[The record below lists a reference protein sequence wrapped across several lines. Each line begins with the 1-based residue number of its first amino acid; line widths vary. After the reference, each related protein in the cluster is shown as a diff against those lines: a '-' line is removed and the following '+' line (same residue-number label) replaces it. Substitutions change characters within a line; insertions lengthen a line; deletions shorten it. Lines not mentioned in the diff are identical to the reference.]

1 MSLQS
6 MTGFA
11 RHLRNSDGA
20 QISWEVKSVN
30 GKGLDVR
37 FRLPPG
43 LELIEPRARALFSH
57 HFKRGNFQAA
67 LAVDRSAGTAKG
79 IVNEPLLK
87 ELAAVA
93 ARLREDYCLAAS
105 TPEGLMSLRGVLE
118 APQEVAL
125 APEDQQRL
133 EEAVLAVL
141 DETLAQLAANR
152 KAEGKALGQIVT
164 VQLAAI
170 EMLVEQARLDPSR
183 TLDAVRERLAA
194 QVSLLIDAAPALDES
209 RLHMEAAFLAT
220 KADIQEELDR
230 LEIHVAAARDLLGE
244 GNGIGR
250 KLDFLTQEFN
260 REANT
265 LCSKANAP
273 SITSI
278 GLDLKAVVDQLREQ
292 IQNLE

>member
-11 RHLRNSDGA
+11 RHLRTIAGA
-20 QISWEVKSVN
+20 QISWEIKSVN

-37 FRLPPG
+37 VRLPAG
-43 LELIEPRARALFSH
+43 FEACEQKARVLFGQ

-67 LAVDRSAGTAKG
+67 LSVEQTSGAAGPS
-79 IVNEPLLK
+79 VNEPLLRQ
-87 ELAAVA
+87 LAAVA
-93 ARLREDYCLAAS
+93 ARLREEYGLAPS
-105 TPEGLMSLRGVLE
+105 TPEGLMALRGVLE
-118 APQEVAL
+118 VPQEIA
-125 APEDQQRL
+125 ASGNQPELDG
-133 EEAVLAVL
+133 AALAVL
-141 DETLAQLAANR
+141 EETLIQLAQNR
-152 KAEGKALGQIVT
+152 RAEGSALGLILAGHVASVESL
-164 VQLAAI
+164 VQ
-170 EMLVEQARLDPSR
+170 QAKVDPSR
-183 TLDAVRERLAA
+183 SIEAVRARLAA
-194 QVSLLIDAAPALDES
+194 QVALLVDAAPALDEG
-209 RLHMEAAFLAT
+209 RLHLEAAFLAT

-230 LEIHVAAARDLLGE
+230 LDMHVASARSLLKD
-244 GNGIGR
+244 GNGVGR

-265 LCSKANAP
+265 LCSKANAA

>member
-11 RHLRNSDGA
+11 RHLRNSAGV
-20 QISWEVKSVN
+20 QISWEIKSVN

-37 FRLPPG
+37 FRLPAG
-43 LELIEPRARALFSH
+43 LETIEQKARLLFSP

-67 LAVDRSAGTAKG
+67 VTVDRSAGVAKA
-79 IVNEPLLK
+79 IINEPLLK
-87 ELAAVA
+87 ELTAIA
-93 ARLREDYCLAAS
+93 ARLREDYGLAAS
-105 TPEGLMSLRGVLE
+105 TPEGLMALRGVLE
-118 APQEVAL
+118 APQEMAE
-125 APEDQQRL
+125 PEEQHRI

-141 DETLAQLAANR
+141 DETLVQLAHNR
-152 KAEGKALGQIVT
+152 QAEGKALGEILT
-164 VQLAAI
+164 VQIAAI

-183 TLDAVRERLAA
+183 SFDAIRSRLAA
-194 QVSLLIDAAPALDES
+194 QVSLLLDAAPALDES
-209 RLHMEAAFLAT
+209 RLYMEAAFLAT

-230 LEIHVAAARDLLGE
+230 LEMHVTAARDLLKE
-244 GNGIGR
+244 GNGVGR

-265 LCSKANAP
+265 LCSKANAA

>member
-11 RHLRNSDGA
+11 RHLRNSAGV
-20 QISWEVKSVN
+20 QISWEIKSVN

-37 FRLPPG
+37 FRLPTG
-43 LELIEPRARALFSH
+43 LETIEQKARALLSQ

-67 LAVDRSAGTAKG
+67 LTVDRSAGIAKA
-79 IVNEPLLK
+79 IINEPLLK
-87 ELAAVA
+87 ELAAIA
-93 ARLREDYCLAAS
+93 ARLREDYGLAAS
-105 TPEGLMSLRGVLE
+105 TPEGLMALRGVLE
-118 APQEVAL
+118 SPQEIAA
-125 APEDQQRL
+125 APEDQHKL
-133 EEAVLAVL
+133 EEAVLTIL
-141 DETLAQLAANR
+141 DETLIQLVHNR
-152 KAEGKALGQIVT
+152 QAEGKALGEILT
-164 VQLAAI
+164 VQIAAI

-183 TLDAVRERLAA
+183 SFDAVRARLAA
-194 QVSLLIDAAPALDES
+194 QVSLLLDAAPALDES

-220 KADIQEELDR
+220 KADIQEEIDR
-230 LEIHVAAARDLLGE
+230 LEMHVAAARALLKD
-244 GNGIGR
+244 GNGVGR

-265 LCSKANAP
+265 LCSKANAA

>member
-11 RHLRNSDGA
+11 RHLRNSAGA
-20 QISWEVKSVN
+20 QISWEIKSVN

-37 FRLPPG
+37 FRLPAG
-43 LELIEPRARALFSH
+43 FEAVEQKARALFSQ

-67 LAVDRSAGTAKG
+67 LTVDRSAGDARAL
-79 IVNEPLLK
+79 INEPLLR
-87 ELAAVA
+87 ELAGIA
-93 ARLREDYCLAAS
+93 AQLRADFGLAPS
-105 TPEGLMSLRGVLE
+105 TPEGLMALRGVLE
-118 APQEVAL
+118 APQDVL
-125 APEDQQRL
+125 TDEDQA
-133 EEAVLAVL
+133 EIEAAVLAVL
-141 DETLAQLAANR
+141 DETLVQLARNR
-152 KAEGKALGQIVT
+152 ETEGKALGDILSTQID
-164 VQLAAI
+164 A
-170 EMLVEQARLDPSR
+170 VERLTGEARHDPSR
-183 TLDAVRERLAA
+183 TLDAVRSRLAA
-194 QVSLLIDAAPALDES
+194 QVALLLDASPALDEA

-230 LEIHVAAARDLLGE
+230 LEMHVAAARTLLRD
-244 GNGIGR
+244 GNGVGR

-265 LCSKANAP
+265 LCSKSNAA

>member
-11 RHLRNSDGA
+11 RHLRNSAGV
-20 QISWEVKSVN
+20 QISWEIKSVN

-37 FRLPPG
+37 FRLPAG
-43 LELIEPRARALFSH
+43 LETIEQKARSLFSQ

-67 LAVDRSAGTAKG
+67 LTVDRSAGIAKA
-79 IVNEPLLK
+79 IINEPLLK
-87 ELAAVA
+87 ELAAIA
-93 ARLREDYCLAAS
+93 ARLREDYGLAAS
-105 TPEGLMSLRGVLE
+105 TPEGLMALRGVLE
-118 APQEVAL
+118 APQEIV
-125 APEDQQRL
+125 APEEQHRL

-141 DETLAQLAANR
+141 DETLIQLAHNR
-152 KAEGKALGQIVT
+152 QAEGKALGEILT
-164 VQLAAI
+164 VQIAAI

-183 TLDAVRERLAA
+183 SFDAVRARLAA
-194 QVSLLIDAAPALDES
+194 QVSLLLDAAPTLDES

-230 LEIHVAAARDLLGE
+230 LEMHVTAARDLLKE
-244 GNGIGR
+244 GNGVGR

-265 LCSKANAP
+265 LCSKANAA

>member
-11 RHLRNSDGA
+11 RHLRVYSGV
-20 QISWEVKSVN
+20 QISWEIKSVN

-37 FRLPPG
+37 FRLPSG
-43 LELIEPRARALFSH
+43 FEAIDQKARALFGQ

-67 LAVDRSAGTAKG
+67 LTVDKTEGVAKPV
-79 IVNEPLLK
+79 VNRPLLE
-87 ELAAVA
+87 ELASIAG
-93 ARLREDYCLAAS
+93 RLRDEFNLAPS
-105 TPEGLMSLRGVLE
+105 TPEGLMALRGVLE
-118 APQEVAL
+118 LPQEAVTA
-125 APEDQQRL
+125 
-133 EEAVLAVL
+133 EEQAQLDDFALAVL
-141 DETLAQLAANR
+141 EETL
-152 KAEGKALGQIVT
+152 
-164 VQLAAI
+164 VQLAENRRAEGSVLGEI
-170 EMLVEQARLDPSR
+170 LKLQVSTVEILVEQAKLDPSR
-183 TLDAVRERLAA
+183 SIGAVKSRLSA
-194 QVSLLIDAAPALDES
+194 QVALLLDAAPVLDES

-230 LEIHVAAARDLLGE
+230 LEMHVASARALLAD
-244 GNGIGR
+244 GNGVGR

-265 LCSKANAP
+265 LCSKANAA
-273 SITSI
+273 SITTI

>member
-11 RHLRNSDGA
+11 RHLRNSAGA
-20 QISWEVKSVN
+20 QISWEIKSVN

-37 FRLPPG
+37 FRLPAG
-43 LELIEPRARALFSH
+43 FEAVEQKARALFSE

-67 LAVDRSAGTAKG
+67 LSVELSAGSAKAT
-79 IVNEPLLK
+79 INQPLLK
-87 ELAAVA
+87 ELAAIA
-93 ARLREDYCLAAS
+93 AHLREEYGLAAS
-105 TPEGLMSLRGVLE
+105 TPEGLMALRGVLE
-118 APQEVAL
+118 TPQEVT
-125 APEDQQRL
+125 APEHQVEL
-133 EEAVLAVL
+133 ERAVLGVL
-141 DETLAQLAANR
+141 DETLIQLGHNR
-152 KAEGKALGQIVT
+152 QAEGKALGEILT
-164 VQLAAI
+164 VQIATI
-170 EMLVEQARLDPSR
+170 EMLVEQAKLDPNRSI
-183 TLDAVRERLAA
+183 DAVRARLAA
-194 QVSLLIDAAPALDES
+194 QVALLLDAAPALDEA

-230 LEIHVAAARDLLGE
+230 LEMHIASARNLIRE
-244 GNGIGR
+244 GNGVGR

-265 LCSKANAP
+265 LCSKANAA
-273 SITSI
+273 SITTI

>member
-11 RHLRNSDGA
+11 RHLRNSAGA
-20 QISWEVKSVN
+20 QISWEIKSVN

-37 FRLPPG
+37 FRLPTG
-43 LELIEPRARALFSH
+43 LEAVEQKARALVGQR
-57 HFKRGNFQAA
+57 FKRGNFQAA
-67 LAVDRSAGTAKG
+67 LTVTRNAGDAKAL
-79 IVNEPLLK
+79 INEPLLK
-87 ELAAVA
+87 ELARIA
-93 ARLREDYCLAAS
+93 AQLREDFALAPS
-105 TPEGLMSLRGVLE
+105 TPEGLMALRGVLE
-118 APQEVAL
+118 APQDVL
-125 APEDQQRL
+125 TPEDQAEV

-141 DETLAQLAANR
+141 DETLLQLEHNR
-152 KAEGKALGQIVT
+152 QIEGKALGDILSAQVD
-164 VQLAAI
+164 A
-170 EMLVEQARLDPSR
+170 VELLTRQARRDPSR
-183 TLDAVRERLAA
+183 TLDAVRSRLTA
-194 QVSLLIDAAPALDES
+194 QVALLLDASPALDEA

-230 LEIHVAAARDLLGE
+230 LDMHVAAARTLLRD
-244 GNGIGR
+244 GNGVGR

-265 LCSKANAP
+265 LCSKANAA

>member
-11 RHLRNSDGA
+11 RHLRNSAGA
-20 QISWEVKSVN
+20 QISWEIKSVN

-37 FRLPPG
+37 FRLPAG
-43 LELIEPRARALFSH
+43 FEAVEQKARALFSQ

-67 LAVDRSAGTAKG
+67 LTVDRSAGDARAL
-79 IVNEPLLK
+79 INEPLLR
-87 ELAAVA
+87 ELAGVA
-93 ARLREDYCLAAS
+93 AQLRADFGLAPS
-105 TPEGLMSLRGVLE
+105 TPEGLMALRGVLE
-118 APQEVAL
+118 APQDVL
-125 APEDQQRL
+125 TDEDQA
-133 EEAVLAVL
+133 EIEAAVLAVL
-141 DETLAQLAANR
+141 DETLVQLARNR
-152 KAEGKALGQIVT
+152 ETEGKALGDILSTQID
-164 VQLAAI
+164 A
-170 EMLVEQARLDPSR
+170 VERLTGEARRDPSR
-183 TLDAVRERLAA
+183 TLDAVRSRLAA
-194 QVSLLIDAAPALDES
+194 QVAPPALDEA

-230 LEIHVAAARDLLGE
+230 LEMHVAAARTLLRD
-244 GNGIGR
+244 GNGVGR

-265 LCSKANAP
+265 LCSKSNAA

>member
-11 RHLRNSDGA
+11 RHLRNSAGA
-20 QISWEVKSVN
+20 QISWEIKSVN

-37 FRLPPG
+37 FRLPAG
-43 LELIEPRARALFSH
+43 METIEQKARNLFSQ
-57 HFKRGNFQAA
+57 HFKRGNIQAA
-67 LAVDRSAGTAKG
+67 LTIDRTTGLAKA
-79 IVNEPLLK
+79 IINEPLLK
-87 ELAAVA
+87 ELAALA
-93 ARLREDYCLAAS
+93 AHLREEYGLAPS
-105 TPEGLMSLRGVLE
+105 TPEGLMGLRGVLDV
-118 APQEVAL
+118 PQEMVAP
-125 APEDQQRL
+125 ADQAEL
-133 EEAVLAVL
+133 EAAVLAVL
-141 DETLAQLAANR
+141 DETLIQLAHNR
-152 KAEGKALGQIVT
+152 QAEGKALGEILRVQIT
-164 VQLAAI
+164 TI
-170 EMLVEQARLDPSR
+170 EMLVQQARLDPSR
-183 TLDAVRERLAA
+183 SPEAIRARLAA
-194 QVSLLIDAAPALDES
+194 QVALLLDAAPTLDEA

-230 LEIHVAAARDLLGE
+230 LEMHVASARSLLRE
-244 GNGIGR
+244 GNGVGR

-265 LCSKANAP
+265 LCSKANAA

>member
-11 RHLRNSDGA
+11 RHLRNSAGA
-20 QISWEVKSVN
+20 QISWEIKSVN

-37 FRLPPG
+37 FRLPAG
-43 LELIEPRARALFSH
+43 FEAVEQKARALFNQ

-67 LAVDRSAGTAKG
+67 LSVDTSTGSAKAT
-79 IVNEPLLK
+79 INQPLLR
-87 ELAAVA
+87 ELATIA
-93 ARLREDYCLAAS
+93 AHLREEYGLTAS
-105 TPEGLMSLRGVLE
+105 TPEGLMALRGVLE
-118 APQEVAL
+118 VPQEAT
-125 APEDQQRL
+125 APEHQT
-133 EEAVLAVL
+133 EVESAVLAIL
-141 DETLAQLAANR
+141 DETLIQLAHNR
-152 KAEGKALGQIVT
+152 QAEGKALGEILT
-164 VQLAAI
+164 VQIATI
-170 EMLVEQARLDPSR
+170 EMLVEQAKLDPSR
-183 TLDAVRERLAA
+183 SIDAVRARLAA
-194 QVSLLIDAAPALDES
+194 QVALLLDAAPVLDEA

-230 LEIHVAAARDLLGE
+230 LEMHIASARTLLKE
-244 GNGIGR
+244 GNGVGR

-265 LCSKANAP
+265 LCSKANAV

>member
-11 RHLRNSDGA
+11 RHLRNSAGV
-20 QISWEVKSVN
+20 QISWEIKSVN

-37 FRLPPG
+37 FRWPTG
-43 LELIEPRARALFSH
+43 LETIEQRARALFGQ

-67 LAVDRSAGTAKG
+67 LTIDRSAGVAKA
-79 IVNEPLLK
+79 IINEPLLK
-87 ELAAVA
+87 ELAAIA
-93 ARLREDYCLAAS
+93 ARLREDYGLAAS
-105 TPEGLMSLRGVLE
+105 TPEGLMALRGVLE
-118 APQEVAL
+118 APQEIA
-125 APEDQQRL
+125 APEEQHKL

-141 DETLAQLAANR
+141 DETLIQLAHNR
-152 KAEGKALGQIVT
+152 QGEGKALGEILT
-164 VQLAAI
+164 VQIAAI

-183 TLDAVRERLAA
+183 SFDAVRARLAA
-194 QVSLLIDAAPALDES
+194 QVSLLLDAAPALDES

-230 LEIHVAAARDLLGE
+230 LEMHVTAARDLLKE
-244 GNGIGR
+244 GNGVGR

-265 LCSKANAP
+265 LCSKANAA

>member
-11 RHLRNSDGA
+11 RHLRTFPGV
-20 QISWEVKSVN
+20 QISWEIKSVN

-37 FRLPPG
+37 FRLPQG
-43 LELIEPRARALFSH
+43 FEAIDQKARALFGQ

-67 LAVDRSAGTAKG
+67 LTVDKTEGASARTV
-79 IVNEPLLK
+79 VNRPLLE
-87 ELAAVA
+87 ELASIAG
-93 ARLREDYCLAAS
+93 RLREEFNLAPS
-105 TPEGLMSLRGVLE
+105 TPEGLMALRGVLE
-118 APQEVAL
+118 VPQDIVT
-125 APEDQQRL
+125 PEDQSKL
-133 EEAVLAVL
+133 DDLALAVL
-141 DETLAQLAANR
+141 EETLVRLEQDR
-152 KAEGKALGQIVT
+152 RAEGSALGEILSRHVSA
-164 VQLAAI
+164 VEA
-170 EMLVEQARLDPSR
+170 LVERAKRDPSR
-183 TLDAVRERLAA
+183 SLEAIKGRLSA
-194 QVSLLIDAAPALDES
+194 QVALLLDAAPALDEA

-230 LEIHVAAARDLLGE
+230 LEMHVASARLLLAD
-244 GNGIGR
+244 GNGAGR

-265 LCSKANAP
+265 LCSKANAA
-273 SITSI
+273 SITTI

>member
-11 RHLRNSDGA
+11 RHLRTSAGA
-20 QISWEVKSVN
+20 QISWEIKSVN

-37 FRLPPG
+37 FRLPAG
-43 LELIEPRARALFSH
+43 LEAIEQKARNLFSQ

-67 LAVDRSAGTAKG
+67 LTVERSAGLAKSM
-79 IVNEPLLK
+79 VNEPLLK
-87 ELAAVA
+87 ELAAIA
-93 ARLREDYCLAAS
+93 AHLREEYGLAAS
-105 TPEGLMSLRGVLE
+105 TPEGLMALRGVLE
-118 APQEVAL
+118 VPQEVIG
-125 APEDQQRL
+125 PEAQAEL
-133 EEAVLAVL
+133 EGAVLAVL
-141 DETLAQLAANR
+141 DETLIQLAHNR
-152 KAEGKALGQIVT
+152 EAEGKALGEILRVQITT
-164 VQLAAI
+164 V
-170 EMLVEQARLDPSR
+170 EMLVQQARLDPSR
-183 TLDAVRERLAA
+183 SLDAIRARLAS
-194 QVSLLIDAAPALDES
+194 QVAVLLDASPALDEA

-230 LEIHVAAARDLLGE
+230 LEMHVASARTLLDE
-244 GNGIGR
+244 GNGVGR

-265 LCSKANAP
+265 LSSKANAA
-273 SITSI
+273 SNTTI

>member
-11 RHLRNSDGA
+11 RHLRAFPGV
-20 QISWEVKSVN
+20 QISWEIKSVN

-37 FRLPPG
+37 FRLPNG
-43 LELIEPRARALFSH
+43 FEAVEQKARTLFGQY
-57 HFKRGNFQAA
+57 FKRGNFQAA
-67 LAVDRSAGTAKG
+67 LIVDKSSGSAKP

-87 ELAAVA
+87 ELASIAE
-93 ARLREDYCLAAS
+93 RLRQDYGLAPS
-105 TPEGLMSLRGVLE
+105 TPEGLMALRGVLE
-118 APQEVAL
+118 VPQDIVV
-125 APEDQQRL
+125 PENQPELD
-133 EEAVLAVL
+133 ASALAVL
-141 DETLAQLAANR
+141 DETL
-152 KAEGKALGQIVT
+152 
-164 VQLAAI
+164 VQLAQNRRAEGAALGEILGAHLATI
-170 EMLVEQARLDPSR
+170 ESLVKQATNDPARS
-183 TLDAVRERLAA
+183 LDAVRARLAA
-194 QVSLLIDAAPALDES
+194 QVALLLDAAPALDDG

-230 LEIHVAAARDLLGE
+230 LEMHIASARLLLKD
-244 GNGIGR
+244 GNGVGR

-265 LCSKANAP
+265 LCSKANAA
-273 SITSI
+273 SITTI

>member
-11 RHLRNSDGA
+11 RHLRNSAGA
-20 QISWEVKSVN
+20 QISWEIKSVN

-37 FRLPPG
+37 FRLPAG
-43 LELIEPRARALFSH
+43 FEAVEQKARALFSE

-67 LAVDRSAGTAKG
+67 LSVELSAGSAKAT
-79 IVNEPLLK
+79 INQPLLK
-87 ELAAVA
+87 ELAAIA
-93 ARLREDYCLAAS
+93 AHLREEYGLAAS
-105 TPEGLMSLRGVLE
+105 TPEGLMALRGVLE
-118 APQEVAL
+118 IPQEVT
-125 APEDQQRL
+125 APEHQVEL
-133 EEAVLAVL
+133 ERAVLGVL
-141 DETLAQLAANR
+141 DETLIQLGHNR
-152 KAEGKALGQIVT
+152 QAEGKALGEILT
-164 VQLAAI
+164 VQIATI
-170 EMLVEQARLDPSR
+170 EMLVEQAKLDPNRSI
-183 TLDAVRERLAA
+183 DAVRARLAA
-194 QVSLLIDAAPALDES
+194 QVALLLDAAPALDEA

-230 LEIHVAAARDLLGE
+230 LEMHIASARNLIRE
-244 GNGIGR
+244 GNGVGR

-265 LCSKANAP
+265 LCSKANAA
-273 SITSI
+273 SITTI

>member
-11 RHLRNSDGA
+11 RHLRNGAGA
-20 QISWEVKSVN
+20 QISWEIKSVN

-37 FRLPPG
+37 FRLPNG
-43 LELIEPRARALFSH
+43 LEAIEPKARALFSQYV
-57 HFKRGNFQAA
+57 KRGNFQAA
-67 LAVDRSAGTAKG
+67 LSVDRTTGAAKAL
-79 IVNEPLLK
+79 VNEPLLK
-87 ELAAVA
+87 ELAAIA
-93 ARLREDYCLAAS
+93 GRLRQDYGLAAS
-105 TPEGLMSLRGVLE
+105 TPEGLMALRGVLE
-118 APQEVAL
+118 VPQEIAT
-125 APEDQQRL
+125 PEDQQEL
-133 EEAVLAVL
+133 EALALTTL
-141 DETLAQLAANR
+141 DETL
-152 KAEGKALGQIVT
+152 
-164 VQLAAI
+164 VQLAQNRRAEGSALGEI
-170 EMLVEQARLDPSR
+170 LSAQIAVVEALVKQARQDPSR
-183 TLDAVRERLAA
+183 TIEAVRARLAS
-194 QVSLLIDAAPALDES
+194 QVALLLDAAPALDEG

-230 LEIHVAAARDLLGE
+230 LEMHIASARVLLKD
-244 GNGIGR
+244 GNGVGR

-265 LCSKANAP
+265 LCSKANAA

>member
-11 RHLRNSDGA
+11 RHLRIIAGV
-20 QISWEVKSVN
+20 QISWEIKSVN

-37 FRLPPG
+37 FRLPNG
-43 LELIEPRARALFSH
+43 FEAIDQKARALVGQ

-67 LAVDRSAGTAKG
+67 LSVDKATGTAKTV
-79 IVNEPLLK
+79 VNEPLLK
-87 ELAAVA
+87 ELAAIA
-93 ARLREDYCLAAS
+93 ARLREEHGLGPS
-105 TPEGLMSLRGVLE
+105 TPEGLMALRGVLE
-118 APQEVAL
+118 VPQDSAIAENQ
-125 APEDQQRL
+125 PEL
-133 EEAVLAVL
+133 EEAALAVL
-141 DETLAQLAANR
+141 DETLMQLAQNR
-152 KAEGKALGQIVT
+152 QAEGRALGEILT
-164 VQLAAI
+164 GQLASVEA
-170 EMLVEQARLDPSR
+170 LVKQAKLDPSR
-183 TLDAVRERLAA
+183 SLDAIRARLAA
-194 QVSLLIDAAPALDES
+194 QVALLLDAAPALDEG

-230 LEIHVAAARDLLGE
+230 LEMHIASARVLLKD
-244 GNGIGR
+244 GNGVGR

-265 LCSKANAP
+265 LCSKANAA
-273 SITSI
+273 SITTI

>member
-11 RHLRNSDGA
+11 RHLRNSAGA
-20 QISWEVKSVN
+20 QISWEIKSVN

-37 FRLPPG
+37 FRLPAG
-43 LELIEPRARALFSH
+43 LETIEPKARALFNQY
-57 HFKRGNFQAA
+57 FKRGNFQAA
-67 LAVDRSAGTAKG
+67 LTVDRNAGDAKAL
-79 IVNEPLLK
+79 INEPLLK
-87 ELAAVA
+87 QLARIAEQ
-93 ARLREDYCLAAS
+93 LREDFNLAPS
-105 TPEGLMSLRGVLE
+105 TPEGLMALRGVLE
-118 APQEVAL
+118 APQDVLTEEGQAE
-125 APEDQQRL
+125 A

-141 DETLAQLAANR
+141 DETLLQLKRNR
-152 KAEGKALGQIVT
+152 ETEGKALGDILSAQVN
-164 VQLAAI
+164 A
-170 EMLVEQARLDPSR
+170 VEVLTQQARLDPSR
-183 TLDAVRERLAA
+183 SLDAVRARLAS
-194 QVSLLIDAAPALDES
+194 QVTLLLEASPALDEA

-230 LEIHVAAARDLLGE
+230 LDMHVAAARTLLRD
-244 GNGIGR
+244 GNGVGR

-265 LCSKANAP
+265 LCSKANAA

>member
-11 RHLRNSDGA
+11 RHLRNSAGA
-20 QISWEVKSVN
+20 QISWEIKSVN

-37 FRLPPG
+37 FRLPAG
-43 LELIEPRARALFSH
+43 FEAVEQKARALFSQ

-67 LAVDRSAGTAKG
+67 LTVDRSAGDARAL
-79 IVNEPLLK
+79 INEPLLR
-87 ELAAVA
+87 ELAGIA
-93 ARLREDYCLAAS
+93 AQLRADFGLAPS
-105 TPEGLMSLRGVLE
+105 TPEGLMALRGVLE
-118 APQEVAL
+118 APQDVL
-125 APEDQQRL
+125 TDEDQA
-133 EEAVLAVL
+133 EIEAAVLAVL
-141 DETLAQLAANR
+141 DETLVQLARNR
-152 KAEGKALGQIVT
+152 ETEGKALGDILSTQIDT
-164 VQLAAI
+164 VERLTG
-170 EMLVEQARLDPSR
+170 EARRDPSR
-183 TLDAVRERLAA
+183 TLDAVRSRLAA
-194 QVSLLIDAAPALDES
+194 QVALLLDASPALDEA

-230 LEIHVAAARDLLGE
+230 LEMHVAAARTLLRD
-244 GNGIGR
+244 GNGVGR

-265 LCSKANAP
+265 LCSKSNAA

>member
-11 RHLRNSDGA
+11 RHLRTSAGA
-20 QISWEVKSVN
+20 QISWEIKSVN

-37 FRLPPG
+37 FRLPAG
-43 LELIEPRARALFSH
+43 LEAIEQKARNLFSQ

-67 LAVDRSAGTAKG
+67 LTVERSAGLAKSM
-79 IVNEPLLK
+79 VNEPLLK
-87 ELAAVA
+87 ELAAIA
-93 ARLREDYCLAAS
+93 AHLREEYGLAAS
-105 TPEGLMSLRGVLE
+105 TPEGLMALRGVLE
-118 APQEVAL
+118 VPQEVIG
-125 APEDQQRL
+125 PEAQAEL
-133 EEAVLAVL
+133 EGAVLAVL
-141 DETLAQLAANR
+141 DETLIQLAHNR
-152 KAEGKALGQIVT
+152 EAEGKALGEILRVQITT
-164 VQLAAI
+164 V
-170 EMLVEQARLDPSR
+170 EMLVQQARLDPSR
-183 TLDAVRERLAA
+183 SIDAIRARLASQVAILLDA
-194 QVSLLIDAAPALDES
+194 SPALDEA

-230 LEIHVAAARDLLGE
+230 LEMHVASARTLLDE
-244 GNGIGR
+244 GNGVGR

-265 LCSKANAP
+265 LCSKANAA
-273 SITSI
+273 SITTI

>member
-11 RHLRNSDGA
+11 RHLRNSAGA
-20 QISWEVKSVN
+20 QISWEIKSVN

-43 LELIEPRARALFSH
+43 LEAIEQKARNLFSQ

-67 LAVDRSAGTAKG
+67 LTVDRSAGAAKAL
-79 IVNEPLLK
+79 VNEPLLK
-87 ELAAVA
+87 ELAGIA
-93 ARLREDYCLAAS
+93 AHLREEYGLAAS
-105 TPEGLMSLRGVLE
+105 TPEGLMALRGVLE
-118 APQEVAL
+118 MPQEII
-125 APEDQQRL
+125 APEHHAEL
-133 EEAVLAVL
+133 ETAAVAVL
-141 DETLAQLAANR
+141 DETLIQLAHNR
-152 KAEGKALGQIVT
+152 QVEGKALGEILRVQIT
-164 VQLAAI
+164 TI
-170 EMLVEQARLDPSR
+170 EMLVQQARLDPSR
-183 TLDAVRERLAA
+183 SLDAVRARLSA
-194 QVSLLIDAAPALDES
+194 QVALLLDAAPALDEA

-230 LEIHVAAARDLLGE
+230 LEMHVASARALLDE
-244 GNGIGR
+244 GNGVGR

-265 LCSKANAP
+265 LCSKANAA

>member
-11 RHLRNSDGA
+11 RHLRNSAGV
-20 QISWEVKSVN
+20 QVSWEIKSVN

-37 FRLPPG
+37 FRLPAG
-43 LELIEPRARALFSH
+43 LETIEQKARALFSQ

-67 LAVDRSAGTAKG
+67 LAVDRSAGVAKA
-79 IVNEPLLK
+79 IMNEPLLK
-87 ELAAVA
+87 ELAAIA
-93 ARLREDYCLAAS
+93 ARLREDYGLAAS
-105 TPEGLMSLRGVLE
+105 TPEGLMALRGVLE
-118 APQEVAL
+118 APQETAD
-125 APEDQQRL
+125 PEDQHRI
-133 EEAVLAVL
+133 EEAVLTVL
-141 DETLAQLAANR
+141 DETLIQLAHNR
-152 KAEGKALGQIVT
+152 QTEGKALGEILT
-164 VQLAAI
+164 VQIAAI

-183 TLDAVRERLAA
+183 SFDAIRSRLAA
-194 QVSLLIDAAPALDES
+194 QVSLLLDAAPALDES

-230 LEIHVAAARDLLGE
+230 LEMHVTAARDLLKE
-244 GNGIGR
+244 GNGVGR

-265 LCSKANAP
+265 LCSKANAA

>member
-11 RHLRNSDGA
+11 RHLRNTAGA
-20 QISWEVKSVN
+20 QISWEIKSVN

-37 FRLPPG
+37 FRLPTG
-43 LELIEPRARALFSH
+43 LESIEQKARNFFAQ

-67 LAVDRSAGTAKG
+67 LTVDR
-79 IVNEPLLK
+79 IVSTGRTLLNETLLK
-87 ELAAVA
+87 ELASIA
-93 ARLREDYCLAAS
+93 AHLREEYGLAPS
-105 TPEGLMSLRGVLE
+105 TPEGLMALRGVLDVPQDVI
-118 APQEVAL
+118 APG
-125 APEDQQRL
+125 DQSEL
-133 EEAVLAVL
+133 ESAVLAVL
-141 DETLAQLAANR
+141 DETLIELAHNR
-152 KAEGKALGQIVT
+152 QAEGKALGEILRVQIT
-164 VQLAAI
+164 TI
-170 EMLVEQARLDPSR
+170 EMLVQQARLDPSR
-183 TLDAVRERLAA
+183 SPDAIRARLAS
-194 QVSLLIDAAPALDES
+194 QVALLLDAAPTLDEA

-230 LEIHVAAARDLLGE
+230 LEMHVASARALLKE
-244 GNGIGR
+244 GNGVGR

-265 LCSKANAP
+265 LCSKANAA
-273 SITSI
+273 SITTI